1 VIRLAKVNKSALVEA
16 VKEPLRLLVLAV
28 IPFGIA
34 WLGGLPYE
42 GAIVVTVA
50 LKFLDKFFH
59 QLGKNTDRAGLIKGI
74 TRF

>member
-1 VIRLAKVNKSALVEA
+1 MVKVNKSALVEA

-42 GAIVVTVA
+42 WAVVATVA
-50 LKFLDKFFH
+50 LKFLDKFVH
-59 QLGKNTDRAGLIKGI
+59 QLGKNTDRVGLVKGI